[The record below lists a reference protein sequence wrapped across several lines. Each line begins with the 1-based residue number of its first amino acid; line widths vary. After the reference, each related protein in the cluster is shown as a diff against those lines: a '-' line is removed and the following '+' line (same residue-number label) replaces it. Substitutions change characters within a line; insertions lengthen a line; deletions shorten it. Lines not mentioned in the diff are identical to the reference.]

1 MVNYIGIGG
10 PGQIGN
16 IRKSQPSQETAKTD
30 EAKGVQFQSAL
41 QNAQST
47 SSMSGTEDTARAE
60 KIAELKAQVSEGSYQ
75 PDMQKVSTS
84 LLQFLVEGN

>member
-16 IRKSQPSQETAKTD
+16 IRKSQPNQGSQKTD
-30 EAKGVQFQSAL
+30 EAKGVQFQSVL

-47 SSMSGTEDTARAE
+47 SGTVGTQDAARAE
-60 KIAELKAQVSEGSYQ
+60 KVAELKAQVSEGSYR
-75 PDMQKVSTS
+75 PDMQKVATS
-84 LLQFLVEGN
+84 LLQFLVEGK

>member
-16 IRKSQPSQETAKTD
+16 INKIQPTKEAVKTD
-30 EAKGVQFQSAL
+30 EAKAVQFQSAL
-41 QNAQST
+41 QNAQSVGST
-47 SSMSGTEDTARAE
+47 GGTQDAARAE

-75 PDMQKVSTS
+75 PDMQKVSAS